1 MGRVG
6 GSKSGHAPPRG
17 VVNIEAFRPEHRAAF
32 EALNRGW
39 LTGHGL
45 LEEADEPHLVDP
57 QGTIIDA
64 GGQLFVAVDDGVVIG
79 TCGIAPHGPGEFEVL
94 KLAVASS
101 AQGRGIGRQL
111 VDACVDFARRQGA
124 KRITLLSSSLLG
136 PALRL
141 YERVGFRRAPV
152 PETNPY
158 ATADVYMVLDI
169 ES

>member
-1 MGRVG
+1 MR
-6 GSKSGHAPPRG
+6 
-17 VVNIEAFRPEHRAAF
+17 IEPFRPEHSAAY

-45 LEEADEPHLVDP
+45 LEEADEPHLIDP
-57 QGTIIDA
+57 MGTIITA
-64 GGQLFVAVDDGVVIG
+64 GGQLFVAVEDGVLIG

-94 KLAVASS
+94 KLAVAES

-111 VDACVDFARRQGA
+111 VDACLDFARQQGA